1 MYSPIG
7 RVLSLMLLV
16 FALMEDGKMSTE
28 ELRAVV
34 ENVRTTAPSARTH
47 SRFNGITKSSLCD
60 QKLLCI
66 CTVGGTWII
75 GANHI

>member
-47 SRFNGITKSSLCD
+47 SRFIQWHNSKFF
-60 QKLLCI
+60 
-66 CTVGGTWII
+66 V
-75 GANHI
+75 